1 VTTKK
6 SSPPQALRDFQRW
19 FSRATSRPLLPGNLT
34 RPQGV
39 DGPSLRREAEAR
51 LNSVNGLSGL
61 ERLEVYNRQ
70 YWFRLITIMQEE
82 YPCCLH
88 VIGLDAFNGWVIRY
102 LDAHPPS
109 SPYLA
114 LMDSDFP
121 AFLKRRFRGRDRG
134 KVLEA
139 VSYDKAFSKAFDAPE
154 AHLKAGPGGAPPLQ
168 PSGGTKWVLAG
179 HVTPLWLHWSF
190 AAYRALCRTDETLT
204 GRFPLR
210 RAGRS
215 GRAGYGVCLHRHENA
230 LYEKP
235 ITRAEFLLLRA
246 LEKPRTLTRIFRAAQ
261 REATARDLTAM
272 ERNVGAWFKDWTE
285 LGWIGEDYGDDAS

>member
-1 VTTKK
+1 MVSGGIVTTRKK
-6 SSPPQALRDFQRW
+6 ARPPAALSDFQRW
-19 FSRATSRPLLPGNLT
+19 FSRAASRPLLPGNLT

-39 DGPSLRREAEAR
+39 DGPSLRREADAR
-51 LNSVNGLSGL
+51 LNAVNGLGGL

-82 YPCCLH
+82 FPCCLH

-102 LDAHPPS
+102 LDAVPPS

-114 LMDSDFP
+114 LMDRDFP
-121 AFLKRRFRGRDRG
+121 AFLRRRFRGPDRE

-139 VSYDKAFSKAFDAPE
+139 AAYDKAFSRAFD
-154 AHLKAGPGGAPPLQ
+154 GMGGALPLQ
-168 PSGGTKWVLAG
+168 PSDGTKWVLAG
-179 HVTPLWLHWSF
+179 HVTPLWLQWDF
-190 AAYRALCRTDETLT
+190 AAYRALCRADEALT

-215 GRAGYGVCLHRHENA
+215 GRGVCLHRHDDT

-235 ITRAEFLLLRA
+235 VTRAEFLLLRA
-246 LEKPRTLTRIFRAAQ
+246 LEKPRTLDQLFRAAQ
-261 REATARDLTAM
+261 REATARERRDM
-272 ERNVGAWFKDWTE
+272 ERSVGAWFRDWTE
-285 LGWIGEDYGDDAS
+285 LGWIGEYSGDKAS